1 MSLPV
6 SWAGPEEE
14 LLDVNVAAALL
25 TVKPSTL
32 AAWAREGRVPVV
44 RLGPRA
50 TRWTRSMLR
59 EIVAQRVDPGHC

>member
-14 LLDVNVAAALL
+14 LLDVKVAAALL

-32 AAWAREGRVPVV
+32 ASWAREGRVPVV

-59 EIVAQRVDPGHC
+59 EIVAQRVDRGHC

>member
-1 MSLPV
+1 MSMPV

-14 LLDVNVAAALL
+14 LLDVKVAAALL

-59 EIVAQRVDPGHC
+59 EIVAQSVDRGHC

>member
-14 LLDVNVAAALL
+14 LLDVKVAAALL

-59 EIVAQRVDPGHC
+59 EIVAQRVDRGHC